1 MSDEE
6 LWEECLKNKEAQ
18 KQIKEKMIEA
28 ITNLL
33 SKNDRNLSN

>member
-6 LWEECLKNKEAQ
+6 LWEECLKKEEVQ

>member
-6 LWEECLKNKEAQ
+6 LWEECLKNKEVQ